1 MRATIQAKS
10 PVQFPPAQIQIA
22 LHNRLTSAIKPH
34 RLQTAALHAIA
45 RATIPLLFAAP
56 LSSFASLVPQTAAP
70 SQAPQSAQPTH
81 KPTHT
86 HARPSAAHPADIQIA
101 APPAAPP
108 EPEIPKWPVN
118 EKADPASV
126 VWDSH
131 GLKIDAT
138 NSSLEQIL
146 NDVSAETG
154 AKVEGLDSD
163 QRIFGT
169 FGPGT
174 TREVLRQL
182 LEGSG
187 YNFLMI
193 GDQGQGTPREIVLS
207 ARSAA
212 GANPQGA
219 KPSSQNEDDEVDEQP
234 QFPQQPEG
242 FPPPNRPGF
251 PRGPQQ
257 RTLQQERM
265 QQQGQQPGDQ
275 PNQQPGQPG
284 VNPQPNDPPK

>member
-1 MRATIQAKS
+1 M
-10 PVQFPPAQIQIA
+10 
-22 LHNRLTSAIKPH
+22 
-34 RLQTAALHAIA
+34 
-45 RATIPLLFAAP
+45 
-56 LSSFASLVPQTAAP
+56 
-70 SQAPQSAQPTH
+70 
-81 KPTHT
+81 
-86 HARPSAAHPADIQIA
+86 HARPSAAHPAELQVVS
-101 APPAAPP
+101 PPVAPP

-154 AKVEGLDSD
+154 ARVEGMDSD

-174 TREVLRQL
+174 TREVLREL

-187 YNFLMI
+187 YNFLLI

-207 ARSAA
+207 ARTT
-212 GANPQGA
+212 ANPQQGA
-219 KPSSQNEDDEVDEQP
+219 KPASPSDDDEVDEQP
-234 QFPQQPEG
+234 QPPQQPEG
-242 FPPPNRPGF
+242 FPPPNRAGF

-257 RTLQQERM
+257 RMLQQQQM
-265 QQQGQQPGDQ
+265 QQGQQPGEP
-275 PNQQPGQPG
+275 PNPQPGQPG
-284 VNPQPNDPPK
+284 NPQPGEPPK